1 MGYIVTMLMTSMAWV
16 IVYLLVERKKGY
28 KSLGEIEKAS
38 EEELKE
44 IKRREEHLNA
54 LLEYD
59 VSRAYGV
66 RK

>member
-1 MGYIVTMLMTSMAWV
+1 MEYILTAVMTSMAWV
-16 IVYLLVERKKGY
+16 IAYLLLERKKGY
-28 KSLGEIEKAS
+28 KSLSEAEKPT
-38 EEELKE
+38 EEELKD
-44 IKRREEHLNA
+44 IKRREDHFNA

>member
-1 MGYIVTMLMTSMAWV
+1 MGYIVTVLMTSMAWV